1 MDSHEYTKL
10 LMLVQDLQHYSDID
24 GTEVGDTCR
33 YLCELVSCTPYL
45 SDEFNTALTQEI
57 QDQLDNFKS
66 NAVIVEEVETI
77 KQTSRRLEWR
87 E

>member
-10 LMLVQDLQHYSDID
+10 LLLVQELQNYSDID

-45 SDEFNTALTQEI
+45 SDEFNAALIQEI
-57 QDQLDNFKS
+57 QDQLDNFKD
-66 NAVIVEEVETI
+66 NAVVVEEIEII
-77 KQTSRRLEWR
+77 KQPTRRLEWN